1 MIKHIVM
8 FKFAN
13 EAEGKTKAENIA
25 IAKEGF
31 EALVGKIPSV
41 RSLYV
46 GINSPDADQSN
57 YDLVLVTE
65 HDDIEGLN
73 AYQVHPEHKKIGGY
87 VAKVKEQRACVDF
100 EL

>member
-13 EAEGKTKAENIA
+13 EAEGKTKAENLA

-31 EALVGKIPSV
+31 EALSGKVPSI
-41 RSLYV
+41 RSLRV
-46 GINSPDADQSN
+46 ELNSPEADQSN
-57 YDLVLVTE
+57 YDLVLITE

-73 AYQVHPEHKKIGGY
+73 AYQNHPEHKKIGAFVG
-87 VAKVKEQRACVDF
+87 KVRELRACVDYEF
-100 EL
+100 